1 MAKDNT
7 KTLLIVIGL
16 ISLAASFA
24 FGGGFAA
31 SMTVWLAVNVLL
43 AVSFRFV
50 QLIGEL
56 NFAVAAFAG
65 IGAYAAGIATTLLGW
80 NIVVAFLLAAVSAG
94 VISALVGFITL
105 RAKGPYFLLVSFAF
119 TEVVRMIYTQVEVI
133 GGNSGMIGIFPP
145 DALYPYYPTFA
156 VAVAAILTYVLY
168 HMEKSDLGKV
178 FVAIRNNDAV
188 VETVGIGVH
197 AKKVLCLTIASV
209 AAGIAGA
216 LLAFSNS
223 VISPGDFSFILAV
236 YVLAYVKVGGES
248 NVLGAVAG
256 ALLMTFIAQF
266 SLSFGALEHIFFG
279 AAIVLAVLLMPDGL
293 YGLVTRLFG
302 SRKPKAAAQ
311 HH

>member
-7 KTLLIVIGL
+7 QTLLIAIGL
-16 ISLAASFA
+16 VSLVVSFL

-65 IGAYAAGIATTLLGW
+65 VGAYAAGIATTLLGW
-80 NIVVAFLLAAVSAG
+80 NILVAFLLAALSAG

-105 RAKGPYFLLVSFAF
+105 RAKGPYFLLISFAF
-119 TEVVRMIYTQVEVI
+119 TEVVRMTYTQVEVI
-133 GGNSGMIGIFPP
+133 GGNSGMIGIYPP
-145 DALYPYYPTFA
+145 DALYAYYPTFA
-156 VAVAAILTYVLY
+156 VAVAATLTFILYRL
-168 HMEKSDLGKV
+168 ERSDLGKV

-188 VETVGIGVH
+188 VETVGIHVH
-197 AKKVLCLTIASV
+197 AKKVLCLTISSV
-209 AAGIAGA
+209 AAGVAGA

-223 VISPGDFSFILAV
+223 VISPGDFSFVLAV

-248 NVLGAVAG
+248 NIIGAVAG

-302 SRKPKAAAQ
+302 SRKPRAALQ
-311 HH
+311 

>member
-7 KTLLIVIGL
+7 QTLLIAIGL
-16 ISLAASFA
+16 VSLVVSFL

-65 IGAYAAGIATTLLGW
+65 VGAYAAGIATTLLGW
-80 NIVVAFLLAAVSAG
+80 NILVAFLLAALSAG

-105 RAKGPYFLLVSFAF
+105 RAKGPYFLLISFAF
-119 TEVVRMIYTQVEVI
+119 TEVVRMTYTQVEVI
-133 GGNSGMIGIFPP
+133 GGNSGMIGIYPP
-145 DALYPYYPTFA
+145 DALYAYYPTLA
-156 VAVAAILTYVLY
+156 VAVAATLTFILYRL
-168 HMEKSDLGKV
+168 ERSDLGKV

-188 VETVGIGVH
+188 VETVGIHVH
-197 AKKVLCLTIASV
+197 AKKVLCLTISSV
-209 AAGIAGA
+209 AAGVAGA

-223 VISPGDFSFILAV
+223 VISPGDFSFVLAV

-248 NVLGAVAG
+248 NIIGAVAG

-302 SRKPKAAAQ
+302 SRKSRAALQQ
-311 HH
+311 H